1 MEDHLIDEIP
11 KELTRTQEWQIK
23 QAQDYVKA
31 AGMMLYGLAAV
42 NFAYLLFN
50 LDAMKDVDMWVS
62 IVFSLIYLSAAIG
75 THYKPLL
82 SIGGAFVLY
91 LLVHV
96 LIFFINPAALY
107 SGFIWKLIIVGFF
120 SIGTFNAF
128 KINRIKNTIRQK

>member
-1 MEDHLIDEIP
+1 MENNLIDQIP

-31 AGMMLYGLAAV
+31 AGWMLYGLAAV

-50 LDAMKDVDMWVS
+50 LDGMKGADMWAS
-62 IVFSLIYLSAAIG
+62 IIFSLIYLSAAIG

-82 SIGGAFVLY
+82 SIGGAFLLY

-96 LIFFINPAALY
+96 LIFFITPDALL
-107 SGFIWKLIIVGFF
+107 SGILWKTVIVGFF
-120 SIGTFNAF
+120 CAGTFNAF
-128 KINRIKNTIRQK
+128 KINRIKKSIR

>member
-1 MEDHLIDEIP
+1 MENNLIDQIP

-31 AGMMLYGLAAV
+31 AGWMLYGLAAV

-50 LDAMKDVDMWVS
+50 LDGMKGADMWAS
-62 IVFSLIYLSAAIG
+62 IVFTLIYLSAAIG

-82 SIGGAFVLY
+82 SIGGAFLLY

-96 LIFFINPAALY
+96 LIFFITPDALF
-107 SGFIWKLIIVGFF
+107 SGLLWKIIIVGFF
-120 SIGTFNAF
+120 CAGTFNAF
-128 KINRIKNTIRQK
+128 KINRIKKSIQ